1 MAIPKE
7 VCTLFD
13 ISLVC
18 SLRASVYVD
27 FNLVNSL
34 HSKTNL
40 AISYPL
46 NDKSFKVDELVE
58 NMPDLVFF
66 PPGIFKF
73 INRISPNCFG
83 DAILNSFF

>member
-13 ISLVC
+13 ISSVC
-18 SLRASVYVD
+18 ALRASVYVD

-46 NDKSFKVDELVE
+46 NDKSFKVEESVE
-58 NMPDLVFF
+58 NIPDLVFF
-66 PPGIFKF
+66 PPGMLRSEK
-73 INRISPNCFG
+73 RISPNCLG
-83 DAILNSFF
+83 